1 MFQHIIDGSERSVV
15 VRDLSKLVDDKIQP
29 IKQEFVKI
37 VNEQVSNILQS
48 NNIGNIDIADF
59 FDDKKFGVI
68 N

>member
-48 NNIGNIDIADF
+48 NNIENIDIADF